1 MKNKCYILSAVLA
14 LVLCLGLCPT
24 VLAAGING
32 QYSMIAGGVSHS
44 LAVKA
49 DGSVWGWG
57 SNSAKQVDPS
67 LSEESVLQP
76 TQVKD
81 VTSAV
86 SVACGSDFSAALL
99 RDGTITVWGGGSSF
113 SKVPGLTNITDMSV
127 GQSTMVAL
135 KGDGT
140 VWQWSFGGAA
150 PEQVPGLS
158 RISSVAAG
166 GGHYLALGINGY
178 VWAWGNNNRGQLGTG
193 STSTQVD
200 TPERVRGLT
209 DIVSIAAGYSHSVA
223 ADFSGQVYTWG
234 SNSSGQLGN
243 KLTLDSKLPQTAF
256 NIRKVAQVSAGN
268 ESSAAV
274 TSDGKIYTWGYG
286 EYGQLGIS
294 DTLNS
299 VTQPREVRAGGFGTP
314 LLIASG
320 MNHNLLVTDRGA
332 VYTWGRNRDGQLG
345 TGKNENGTIPQNI
358 GLSLGTNSG
367 YNAMHYNVNVQ
378 NDLSSG
384 ARESLSVLYQTGLTP
399 PSCWERYN
407 QNLSR
412 AECAHLVVSIYE
424 KVKGTSV
431 VINNPAKFTDI
442 KGHVMEQSV
451 LKAYQLGLMSGYSD
465 TMFAPNERVNRQGVV
480 VILCKLVS
488 KLASV
493 NIPIT
498 SPSLAYYTDAAQIA
512 PWAAPY
518 VDFAHSQNIMMGSN
532 GKFNPGGAVTREQAL
547 IIIARLEDRYDW
559 S

>member
-1 MKNKCYILSAVLA
+1 MKNRYRILSAVLT
-14 LVLCLGLCPT
+14 LVLCLSLCPAA
-24 VLAAGING
+24 LAAGTNG

-44 LAVKA
+44 LAVKS

-67 LSEESVLQP
+67 SSAESVLEP
-76 TQVKD
+76 T
-81 VTSAV
+81 AV
-86 SVACGSDFSAALL
+86 ANVAPAVAVACGSDFSAALL
-99 RDGTITVWGGGSSF
+99 KDGTVTVWGGGASF
-113 SKVPGLTNITDMSV
+113 APVPGLTDVIDISV

-135 KGDGT
+135 KSNGT
-140 VWQWSFGGAA
+140 VWQWTFGDPA
-150 PEQVPGLS
+150 PKQVPGLA

-209 DIVSIAAGYSHSVA
+209 DIVSIAAGYSHSIA

-234 SNSSGQLGN
+234 SNNSGQLGN
-243 KLTLDSKLPQTAF
+243 KLTLDSKLPRTAF
-256 NIRKVAQVSAGN
+256 NIRKVVQVSAGN

-274 TSDGKIYTWGYG
+274 TSEGKIYTWGYG

-294 DTLNS
+294 DTPNS
-299 VTQPREVRAGGFGTP
+299 VTQPGEVKAVGYGTP
-314 LLIASG
+314 LLITSG
-320 MNHNLLVTDRGA
+320 MNHYLLVNDRGA

-358 GLSLGTNSG
+358 NLTLGTNSG
-367 YNAMHYNVNVQ
+367 YNAMRYNVNVQ
-378 NDLSSG
+378 NDLSSH
-384 ARESLSVLYQTGLTP
+384 AKESLSVLYQTGLTP
-399 PSCWERYN
+399 PSCWERYD
-407 QNLSR
+407 QNISR

-424 KVKGTSV
+424 KVKGTSIPV
-431 VINNPAKFTDI
+431 NDQAQFTDI
-442 KGHVMEQSV
+442 KGHVMEQSI

-465 TMFAPNERVNRQGVV
+465 TMFAPNEKMNRQGVV

-488 KLASV
+488 KLSNV
-493 NIPIT
+493 KIPT
-498 SPSLAYYTDAAQIA
+498 TPPSLAYYSDASQISS
-512 PWAAPY
+512 WAAPY

-559 S
+559 G